1 MDTFFRTI
9 NESSSEPLSD
19 RFVILAEKCLSFDNP
34 LREQLI
40 DKEGGNGK
48 LGEYVFQYP
57 PHYAKFHLYDYP
69 ERMLS
74 DIRYISQ
81 IMLSLLSRIDII
93 LRDYFEDSA
102 MEPLGEYH
110 SKCDPPFIVLFP
122 KEIREN
128 AKNNGMD
135 TDLLAA
141 KTLIHELSHAFM
153 DPGNYDWNDKD
164 CCNHS
169 DTYRQ
174 YVHPFMNQTRALRE
188 KMNFYHVREESMA
201 NIITCRVFM
210 MAAKKK
216 VIPYDSFK
224 KVKSFIASQP
234 DPYRLALS
242 LLPTPNI
249 WGWVKAKTGDPLIE
263 DQKAFE
269 WMEKAEAWMSSNPD
283 GNGYGK
289 NFLINERKLKMPWTV
304 IEKSDANSFFT
315 PNHLIKRG
323 DYYYLYDTSWN
334 LIFATPCDSIII
346 VSEDRFLFWNKK
358 CWRCLDKTGREAC
371 SVPSVYSNFEK
382 IDTWPESFL
391 ISATKEYATKDI
403 VSFETGNS
411 PQVIIAGVSRYKP
424 YGTGNLFQIWKQ
436 DGLTGL
442 FNMNSKQFVVPPI
455 YEAIDYVKKDPF
467 NRPEYKDSY
476 NLRFLIGI
484 IKDEKTPIDCEPI
497 PDNPHFF
504 SGTSKA

>member
-1 MDTFFRTI
+1 
-9 NESSSEPLSD
+9 
-19 RFVILAEKCLSFDNP
+19 VILAEKCLSFDNP

-153 DPGNYDWNDKD
+153 DPGNYDWNGRD
-164 CCNHS
+164 CRNHS

-174 YVHPFMNQTRALRE
+174 YVHPFMNQAMVGR
-188 KMNFYHVREESMA
+188 KSMSFYHVREESMA

-216 VIPYDSFK
+216 VIPYDSVK
-224 KVKSFIASQP
+224 KVKSFISSQP

-249 WGWVKAKTGDPLIE
+249 WGWVKAKTGDPLSE
-263 DQKAFE
+263 DQAFE
-269 WMEKAEAWMSSNPD
+269 WMKEAEAWLSSNPD
-283 GNGYGK
+283 GKGYGK
-289 NFLINERKLKMPWTV
+289 NFLIKEKGPWAV
-304 IEKSDANSFFT
+304 IEESDADSFFA
-315 PNHLIKRG
+315 PNHMIKRG
-323 DYYYLYDTSWN
+323 DYYFLYDTSWN
-334 LIFATPCDSIII
+334 LILIFATPRDPIII
-346 VSEDRFLFWNKK
+346 VSKDRFLIRYKEV
-358 CWRCLDKTGREAC
+358 WRCLDKSGKEAC
-371 SVPSVYSNFEK
+371 SIPSNYWGFEK
-382 IDTWPESFL
+382 IGTRPEAFV
-391 ISATKEYATKDI
+391 ISANKTSSIKDFL
-403 VSFETGNS
+403 SFEEGNA
-411 PQVIIAGVSRYKP
+411 PRVIIAGVSRYEP
-424 YGTGNLFQIWKQ
+424 YGTGNLLQIWKQ

-442 FNMNSKQFVVPPI
+442 FNMNSRQFVVPPI

-484 IKDEKTPIDCEPI
+484 IKDEKAPIDCEPI

-504 SGTSKA
+504 SGTSNA